1 MDIDDSD
8 EISEELPND
17 ILVPQLDDDFVVDSS
32 STNLLDEEIPV
43 KESSQEDD
51 IMAALD
57 EEEEIDN
64 APTEE
69 VFNSQWDAYQPSNS
83 EISITAE
90 ELDIARKKAETEIVE
105 EPTPVSKSESLPEDL
120 KKDVKSVL
128 EYMDQLLENLPDDKI
143 KEFAKSEHF
152 DVYKK
157 LFTELG
163 LA

>member
-1 MDIDDSD
+1 MAWTLI
-8 EISEELPND
+8 
-17 ILVPQLDDDFVVDSS
+17 VQ
-32 STNLLDEEIPV
+32 
-43 KESSQEDD
+43 ESSQEDD

-69 VFNSQWDAYQPSNS
+69 VFNSQWDAFQPSNNS

-90 ELDIARKKAETEIVE
+90 ELDIARKKAETEVVE
-105 EPTPVSKSESLPEDL
+105 EPAPVSKTESLPEDL

-152 DVYKK
+152 EVYQK